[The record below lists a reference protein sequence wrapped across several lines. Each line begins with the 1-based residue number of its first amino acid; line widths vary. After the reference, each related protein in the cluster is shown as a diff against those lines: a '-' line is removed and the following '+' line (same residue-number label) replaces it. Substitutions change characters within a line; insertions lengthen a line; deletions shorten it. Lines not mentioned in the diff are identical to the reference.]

1 MHYFERKKGKL
12 FCEEVSVT
20 KLAKEFGTPLYIYSK
35 RTMVEHLRKLADA
48 FSDLD
53 PIICYSVKANSN
65 LAILKTLVKEGAGL
79 DIVSGGELF
88 RAQKVKCPMNKVVYA
103 SVGKTDQEIID
114 AIEAGILLFNVESVP
129 ELERINQLSAT
140 LGKKTSVAIRVNPD
154 VDAMTHEYITTAKK
168 KAKFGI
174 DLATAR
180 EILVKGQK
188 KYKNLTLDGIHI
200 HIGSQI
206 VSGGPYVEALTKMK
220 AFIDDVRKAGA
231 VINYFDAGGGLGII
245 YNDEKPQTPRD
256 FATQV
261 KNILAS
267 MKAKIIFEPGRFIVG
282 NAGILATKVS
292 YVKESYEK
300 QFVIVD
306 AAMNDLIRPSLYSA
320 FHSIELADAEPQ
332 KELKAGQKVVD
343 IVGPVC
349 ESGDFLGKERILDAK
364 RGDIVAVMSA
374 GAYGFTMSSNYN
386 SRPRTAEVLIDG
398 GKVTLIRKRE
408 TYADLIKNE
417 IL

>member
-1 MHYFERKKGKL
+1 MHYFQRKKGKL
-12 FCEEVSVT
+12 YCENVAVS
-20 KLAKEFGTPLYIYSK
+20 KLAKEYGTPLYVYSQ
-35 RTMVEHLRKLADA
+35 RTIVEHYRKLAEA
-48 FSDLD
+48 FAELD

-65 LAILKTLVKEGAGL
+65 LAILKTMVSEGAGL

-88 RAQKVKCPMNKVVYA
+88 RAKKVKCPMKKVVYA
-103 SVGKTDQEIID
+103 SVGKTDPEITD
-114 AIEAGILLFNVESVP
+114 AIKSGILFFNVESLP
-129 ELERINQLSAT
+129 ELERINMLSGK
-140 LGKKTSVAIRVNPD
+140 LGKKTSVALRVNPD

-188 KYKNLTLDGIHI
+188 KYKNLKLDGIHI

-206 VSGGPYVEALTKMK
+206 VSGAPYVEALTKMK
-220 AFIDDVRKAGA
+220 AFIDDVRAQGA

-245 YNDEKPQTPRD
+245 YNEEKPQTPKD
-256 FATQV
+256 FASQV
-261 KNILAS
+261 KAILKS
-267 MKAKIIFEPGRFIVG
+267 MNAKIIFEPGRFIVG
-282 NAGILATKVS
+282 NAGVLATAVS

-320 FHSIELADAEPQ
+320 FHSIEPADKEPQ
-332 KELKAGQKVVD
+332 KELKKGQKVVD

-349 ESGDFLGKERILDAK
+349 ESGDFLGKERILDVK
-364 RGDIVAVMSA
+364 RDDIVAVMSA

-386 SRPRTAEVLIDG
+386 SRPRAAEVMVDG
-398 GKVTLIRKRE
+398 SKVTLIRKRE
-408 TYADLIKNE
+408 TYADVIRNE
-417 IL
+417 VV